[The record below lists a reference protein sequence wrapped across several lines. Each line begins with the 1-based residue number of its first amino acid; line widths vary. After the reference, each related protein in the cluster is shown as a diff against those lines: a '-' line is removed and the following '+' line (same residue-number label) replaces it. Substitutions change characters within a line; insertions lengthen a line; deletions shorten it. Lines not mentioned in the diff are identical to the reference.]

1 VSQDRGGDDRF
12 MRYITAMAA
21 LGQASSGG
29 AESQIHTQEPISI
42 KIRFTLQMLH
52 GVGVFIAV
60 LGTVGGLYLF
70 TLGID
75 WLLRLGWDPRFYLIA
90 WVLFLA
96 AVASASALVQHVMR
110 RLKLDVV
117 PVVQAFAVVGLLLF
131 VGLAVSSLLVTT
143 RERFGWQLVGMVS
156 GGALLLACPA
166 IGYNQMMDLLNP
178 YWRRSPYEQAVTRY
192 LLPPLAEFLSSTDI
206 ERPGEVRTEDPRL
219 LQRNGS
225 QYGVVARPVAIQD
238 PSIED
243 WGEFEDEDEEL
254 VAINAEAGNL
264 IWFVRYASRML
275 SLSIDDLTTKPAPML
290 PFPETGS
297 DGKPKYRRLRK
308 DMIRRLIARGS
319 TEDEFMVDGHSERG
333 MGARGFWNLKG
344 QGVKPEWAMERTD
357 AQKKALEM
365 WRVVYGDELPV
376 PDYHQD
382 LAEAA

>member
-1 VSQDRGGDDRF
+1 VSQDGGGDDRF

-52 GVGVFIAV
+52 GVGVFVAV

-75 WLLRLGWDPRFYLIA
+75 WLLRLGWDPRFYLVA
-90 WVLFLA
+90 WILFLA
-96 AVASASALVQHVMR
+96 AVASASALVQRAMR
-110 RLKLDVV
+110 KLKLDVV

-143 RERFGWQLVGMVS
+143 RERFGWQLVGMVV

-192 LLPPLAEFLSSTDI
+192 LLPPLAEFLSSTDM
-206 ERPGEVRTEDPRL
+206 ERPGQVREEDPRWN
-219 LQRNGS
+219 QRNGS
-225 QYGVVARPVAIQD
+225 RYGVVARPVGIQD
-238 PSIED
+238 PSVQD
-243 WGEFEDEDEEL
+243 WGDFEDEEEEM
-254 VAINAEAGNL
+254 VTINAEAGNL
-264 IWFVRYASRML
+264 VWFVRFASRMM
-275 SLSIDDLTTKPAPML
+275 SLSIEDLTVKPAPML
-290 PFPETGS
+290 PFPEMGN

-319 TEDEFMVDGHSERG
+319 TEDEVVVDGHHERG
-333 MGARGFWNLKG
+333 MGAGGFWNLRG
-344 QGVKPEWAMERTD
+344 QGAKPEWAMERTK

-365 WRVVYGDELPV
+365 WRATYGDELAV
-376 PDYHQD
+376 PDYHKD
-382 LAEAA
+382 LANAA